1 MNPVLEHPG
10 NYNSYTFVQ
19 KSIFSLGDE
28 DEVLTHKGMPLLNVD
43 RYEDPREQS
52 DSEDELLS
60 GKWDFALCN
69 LSHCYERSNYRN

>member
-1 MNPVLEHPG
+1 MTHLDLLLYLLG
-10 NYNSYTFVQ
+10 NNFTRFLQ

-60 GKWDFALCN
+60 G
-69 LSHCYERSNYRN
+69 